1 MTDRGTEPG
10 FPEPLEP
17 HATIP
22 AVVGSA
28 HRRGIRRVSRPLRM
42 ATPIMLVAGMALG
55 LSACGS
61 DSKNLP
67 SGAVA
72 RVGDSSITRAQ
83 LDRSL
88 EQRLAQATSQG
99 QQAPAKGTK
108 EFTQL
113 EQTTLESVW
122 VQRVISLEAAKCG
135 TPCKVTPK
143 EIDKAFSDVQAQAPY
158 NGSKKKLDDFLKK
171 SKITPKEARELLRTQ
186 LTQPKLQAFQ
196 TRGIRYTAAE
206 AKTFYDANLAQFKT
220 PETVSASHILV
231 ATEAKATELRAQA
244 TPANFAELAKKNS
257 TDKGSAVQGGS
268 LGDVP
273 RKQTVPEFEK
283 VLFATPVGQ
292 ISQPVKTQFGWHIIY
307 VTAKN
312 PAKQTPF
319 ATAKDGIIAQQL
331 QAKRDAKFRS
341 WSDGIVKDWR
351 TRTVYASDSLKP
363 PATTAATTPTAPNP

>member
-1 MTDRGTEPG
+1 MTNRGTEPG
-10 FPEPLEP
+10 FLEPPEP

-42 ATPIMLVAGMALG
+42 ATSIMLVAGMALG

-61 DSKNLP
+61 DSNNLP
-67 SGAVA
+67 AGAVA

-99 QQAPAKGTK
+99 QQAPAKGSK

-135 TPCKVTPK
+135 TPCTVTPK
-143 EIDKAFSDVQAQAPY
+143 EIDKAFADVQAQAPY

-171 SKITPKEARELLRTQ
+171 SKITSKEARELLRTQ
-186 LTQPKLQAFQ
+186 LTQPKLQTFQ

-244 TPANFAELAKKNS
+244 TTANFAELAKKNS
-257 TDKGSAVQGGS
+257 SDGSAAQGGS
-268 LGDVP
+268 LGDIP

-283 VLFATPVGQ
+283 VLFATAPGE

-312 PAKQTPF
+312 AAKQTPF
-319 ATAKDGIIAQQL
+319 AKAKDGIIAQQL

-351 TRTVYASDSLKP
+351 ARTVYASDSLKP
-363 PATTAATTPTAPNP
+363 PATTAATTPTAPTP